1 MLKKLLLNAVM
12 PLRLFPARNYKNTEM
27 YLQRLIV
34 YIDRG
39 IPVVGGNMRGM
50 FVGYEDY
57 GKTLL
62 QLTGDI
68 NEPERITIDKAT
80 DAVQWH
86 GYEYKSG
93 WVFVGDK
100 KKIFRLPKSTAGQ

>member
-1 MLKKLLLNAVM
+1 
-12 PLRLFPARNYKNTEM
+12 
-27 YLQRLIV
+27 
-34 YIDRG
+34 
-39 IPVVGGNMRGM
+39 MRGM

-93 WVFVGDK
+93 WVFVEIK
-100 KKIFRLPKSTAGQ
+100 ENIPLPNHRRAIKTLSRFKV